1 MVKEE
6 MKGSNTFA
14 RRDLPQVTLQEQ
26 FGQIDIYLFDQIL
39 RGNIT
44 PAMRVLDAGAGFG
57 RNLIYLMREG
67 CEVFAVDANAQA
79 VEHVRRLAISL
90 GNPSPA
96 ENFRVAAVEQM
107 PFPDA
112 VADVVICSAVLHFA
126 RSKEHFEAMLYELW
140 RTLRPG
146 GLLFCRLA
154 SRIGMDFEPLR
165 DGIYR
170 VGGSEWF
177 LVDEPMLLGY
187 TSKLGAELV
196 DPLKTTMVHSSRC
209 MTTWALRKPSAT

>member
-1 MVKEE
+1 MFTRK
-6 MKGSNTFA
+6 
-14 RRDLPQVTLQEQ
+14 DLRHVTLQEQ

-44 PAMRVLDAGAGFG
+44 PEMRVLDAGTGFG

-67 CEVFAVDANAQA
+67 CEVFAVDMNTQA
-79 VEHVRRLAISL
+79 VEHVRCLAVSL

-96 ENFRVAAVEQM
+96 ENFRIAAVEQM
-107 PFPDA
+107 PFVDA
-112 VADVVICSAVLHFA
+112 VADAVISSAVLHFA
-126 RSKEHFEAMLYELW
+126 RNKEHFEAMLHELW

-165 DGIYR
+165 NGIYL
-170 VGGSEWF
+170 VGSSEWF
-177 LVDEPMLLGY
+177 LVDEPMLLAY
-187 TSKLGAELV
+187 TSELGAELV
-196 DPLKTTMVHSSRC
+196 DPLKTTIVRGSRC
-209 MTTWALRKPSAT
+209 MTTWVLRKAGTTRR

>member
-1 MVKEE
+1 MVKNEI
-6 MKGSNTFA
+6 KGSIIFT
-14 RRDLPQVTLQEQ
+14 RKDLPQVTLQEQ

-44 PAMRVLDAGAGFG
+44 PAMRVLDAGTGFG
-57 RNLIYLMREG
+57 RNLIYLLREG
-67 CEVFAVDANAQA
+67 CEIFAVDTNAQA
-79 VEHVRRLAISL
+79 IDHVRRLAVSH

-96 ENFRVAAVEQM
+96 ENFRVAPVEKM
-107 PFPDA
+107 PFSDA

-126 RSKEHFEAMLYELW
+126 RNKEHFDAMLNELW

-146 GLLFCRLA
+146 GVLFCRLA

-165 DGIYR
+165 DDIYR
-170 VGGSEWF
+170 VGSSEWF
-177 LVDEPMLLGY
+177 LVDEPMLLAC

-196 DPLKTTMVHSSRC
+196 DPLKTTIVQNSRC
-209 MTTWALRKPSAT
+209 MSTWVLQKPTAI

>member
-1 MVKEE
+1 MFTR
-6 MKGSNTFA
+6 G
-14 RRDLPQVTLQEQ
+14 DLPQVNLHQQ

-44 PAMRVLDAGAGFG
+44 PAMRVLDAGTGFG

-67 CEVFAVDANAQA
+67 CVVFAVDTNTEA

-90 GNPSPA
+90 GNPSPP
-96 ENFRVAAVEQM
+96 ENFRIAAVEQM
-107 PFPDA
+107 PFTGA
-112 VADVVICSAVLHFA
+112 VADVVMCSAVLHFA
-126 RSKEHFEAMLYELW
+126 RSKKHFEAMLNELW
-140 RTLRPG
+140 RSLRPG

-170 VGGSEWF
+170 VGSSEWF
-177 LVDEPMLLGY
+177 LVDEPMLFGY
-187 TSKLGAELV
+187 TSELGAELV
-196 DPLKTTMVHSSRC
+196 DPLKTTIVQGSRC
-209 MTTWALRKPSAT
+209 MTTWVLRKAGASRR

>member
-1 MVKEE
+1 
-6 MKGSNTFA
+6 
-14 RRDLPQVTLQEQ
+14 VTLQEQ

-57 RNLIYLMREG
+57 RNLVYLMREG

-79 VEHVRRLAISL
+79 VEHVRRLAVSL

-96 ENFRVAAVEQM
+96 ENFRVAAVEQV
-107 PFPDA
+107 PFPEA

-126 RSKEHFEAMLYELW
+126 RSKEHFDAMLNELW

-154 SRIGMDFEPLR
+154 SSIGMEFELLG

-177 LVDEPMLLGY
+177 LVDEPMLLAY
-187 TSKLGAELV
+187 TNGLEAELV
-196 DPLKTTMVHSSRC
+196 DPLKTTIVQSSRC
-209 MTTWALRKPSAT
+209 MTTWILRKRSTI